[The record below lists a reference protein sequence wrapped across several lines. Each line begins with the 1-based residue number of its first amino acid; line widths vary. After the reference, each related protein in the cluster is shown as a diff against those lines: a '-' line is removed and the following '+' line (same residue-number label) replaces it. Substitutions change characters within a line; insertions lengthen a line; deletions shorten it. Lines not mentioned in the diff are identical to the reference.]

1 MESDFN
7 MPKVSVIIPAYN
19 AQKFIRQ
26 TLDSVLAQTYRDF
39 EIIVV
44 DDGSKDATAEIA
56 DSYGKPIRCLRKTNG
71 GVSEARNFGFKNSGG
86 DYVAFLDA
94 DDLWEPTKLEKQV
107 CILDETPEIGLC
119 FTAMQRVDENLQPIN
134 RVAADYYEDYTEA
147 LLLYLCVVTGSC
159 SSAML
164 RREIIEKA
172 GGFDSKFSTAAD
184 WEFWLR
190 VSLLTKFA
198 PVPEYLIKYRE
209 VSGSMSS
216 DPYLVKRDILTVL
229 EKFFSAEDLPEKYRK
244 MKDQSYSNN
253 LMILS
258 GEFLHARKPAESLSC
273 LLKGLR
279 LHPKNIVRPLGL
291 PWRWTKRLLAVKT

>member
-1 MESDFN
+1 
-7 MPKVSVIIPAYN
+7 MPKVSVIIPSYN
-19 AQKFIRQ
+19 AEKFIRQ

-44 DDGSKDATAEIA
+44 DDGSKDSTAKIA
-56 DSYGKPIRCLRKTNG
+56 GSYGEQVRCLRKTNG

-94 DDLWEPTKLEKQV
+94 EVLWEPTKLEKQV
-107 CILDETPEIGLC
+107 RLLDKNPEIGLC
-119 FTAMQRVDENLQPIN
+119 FAGMQRVDENLQPIN
-134 RVAADYYEDYTEA
+134 RVSADYYEDYTEA

-164 RREIIEKA
+164 RREVIEKA

-184 WEFWLR
+184 WEYWLR
-190 VSLLTKFA
+190 LSLLTKLA
-198 PVPEYLIKYRE
+198 PIPEYLVKYRE

-216 DPYLVKRDILTVL
+216 DPYLVRRDIIAVL
-229 EKFFSAEDLPEKYRK
+229 DKFFANENLPEKYRK
-244 MKDQSYSNN
+244 LKDKSYSNN

-258 GEFLHARKPAESLSC
+258 GEFLHAGKPAESLNC
-273 LLKGLR
+273 LWKGLR
-279 LHPKNIVRPLGL
+279 LHPKNILRPLGL